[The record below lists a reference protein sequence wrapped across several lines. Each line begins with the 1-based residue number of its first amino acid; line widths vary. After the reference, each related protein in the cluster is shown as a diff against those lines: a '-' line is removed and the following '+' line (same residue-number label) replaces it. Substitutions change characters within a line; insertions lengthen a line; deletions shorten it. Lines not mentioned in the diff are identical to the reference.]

1 MRSVFKW
8 CLTLEL
14 NMVNRRGPP
23 PWLRGQFRR
32 RVLVIIRG
40 VACLICHV
48 HFSCERFLAVAA
60 FSSALASPVWQC
72 VVLETSSFPYYKP
85 TMPPKRRRSTRPSS
99 NGIIRC
105 RLFILPGQFG
115 NSDVYRRECLGR
127 SRHLFSVD
135 VVGWLTVRGVIFGS
149 APTVG

>member
-1 MRSVFKW
+1 MLNKDHDHLLGKLHMIENFWLCNFSCKQSLSEYHYMYIW

-14 NMVNRRGPP
+14 NMVNRQGPP

-72 VVLETSSFPYYKP
+72 CPQDFYFP
-85 TMPPKRRRSTRPSS
+85 
-99 NGIIRC
+99 
-105 RLFILPGQFG
+105 LL
-115 NSDVYRRECLGR
+115 
-127 SRHLFSVD
+127 
-135 VVGWLTVRGVIFGS
+135 
-149 APTVG
+149 